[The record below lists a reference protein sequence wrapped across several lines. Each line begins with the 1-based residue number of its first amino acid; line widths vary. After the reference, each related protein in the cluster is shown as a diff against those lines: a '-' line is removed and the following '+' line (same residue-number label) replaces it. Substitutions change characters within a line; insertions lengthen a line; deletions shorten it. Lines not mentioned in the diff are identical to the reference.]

1 MMNKK
6 SRILV
11 LGGSGQVG
19 SSLCKT
25 LTKKYQDISILR
37 KSDWIDHSIDK
48 NIKLISMDLFTQDEN
63 SIKRLL
69 SGYDVIFHLAANT
82 EVQNSLQI
90 ENENLIKQVSLL
102 NKLLLSMI
110 DTNKI
115 LIFSSSCS
123 VYAGSH
129 DENINI
135 NSKAKPV
142 TSYDLVKSIS
152 DKLIEYY
159 KETHNVKCA
168 PVRFSNIYGPD
179 KELAKKTN
187 RRILNIL
194 LSEMHINNM
203 VEIVSDGKFYRNY
216 IHVNDA
222 SRMLINIA
230 NNINT
235 EQAIFIG
242 CSKQNIYFIDAIK
255 ILADLYSRE
264 FKNPVKITTGRKLK
278 YKSDV
283 RSFKVQPS
291 KIFLSHFNYEYDLK
305 KGFQDL
311 LKNTKF

>member
-1 MMNKK
+1 
-6 SRILV
+6 
-11 LGGSGQVG
+11 
-19 SSLCKT
+19 
-25 LTKKYQDISILR
+25 
-37 KSDWIDHSIDK
+37 
-48 NIKLISMDLFTQDEN
+48 
-63 SIKRLL
+63 
-69 SGYDVIFHLAANT
+69 LAANT

-168 PVRFSNIYGPD
+168 SVRFSNIYGPD